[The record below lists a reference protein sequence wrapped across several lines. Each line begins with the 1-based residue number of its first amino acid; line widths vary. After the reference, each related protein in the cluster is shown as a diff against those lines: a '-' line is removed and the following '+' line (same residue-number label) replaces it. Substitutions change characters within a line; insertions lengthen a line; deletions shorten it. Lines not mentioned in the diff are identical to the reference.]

1 MARRSGASSA
11 NSFPATWDNPAV
23 LESGLR
29 ATDHFPL
36 VRFGTTLAPS
46 SRGGQELMN
55 RTQRWAMNMVRW
67 DPFREL
73 EDMSTRL
80 SRLVGFSPRMT
91 TETDGALFADWAPA
105 MDVEETDKEYLIK
118 ADLPDVRREEVKVG
132 IEDGILSVEGERK
145 QEKEEKGR
153 KFHRVERAYGRFVR
167 RMSVPTDV
175 DAAKVAAE
183 FKDGVLK
190 VHLPKS
196 ATAKPRMIDVKV
208 A

>member
-1 MARRSGASSA
+1 
-11 NSFPATWDNPAV
+11 
-23 LESGLR
+23 
-29 ATDHFPL
+29 
-36 VRFGTTLAPS
+36 
-46 SRGGQELMN
+46 
-55 RTQRWAMNMVRW
+55 
-67 DPFREL
+67 
-73 EDMSTRL
+73 
-80 SRLVGFSPRMT
+80 MT

-105 MDVEETDKEYLIK
+105 MDVEETEKEYLIK